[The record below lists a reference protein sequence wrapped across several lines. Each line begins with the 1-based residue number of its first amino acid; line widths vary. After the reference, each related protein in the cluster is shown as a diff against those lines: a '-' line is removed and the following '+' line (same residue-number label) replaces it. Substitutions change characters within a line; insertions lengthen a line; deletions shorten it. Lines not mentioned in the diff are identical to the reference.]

1 MIETINKE
9 FINEYGWNCRL
20 LLLKNPERR
29 NVLIKWFR
37 DDEPP
42 RSINLS
48 YTAFAFLGQAMSEAQ
63 DKWCKEILK
72 SLEEEE

>member
-1 MIETINKE
+1 MTDIINKE
-9 FINEYGWNCRL
+9 FVNELGWNCRIL
-20 LLLKNPERR
+20 IVKNPERR
-29 NVLIKWFR
+29 NVLLKWFR

-42 RSINLS
+42 KSINLS

-63 DKWCKEILK
+63 DKWCAEIVK